1 MRSVQQGRLVASRE
15 RPQPPCGTLIRSY
28 NAGEGDTLPMAEPE
42 QVPDIVYHYTSID
55 TMMKIVAS
63 ESIWATSVCYL
74 NDTSEQSHF
83 LNLVRSRI
91 PHIKFATSEEREA
104 AESFLNVQEGGF
116 ANRPFIASFSAEAD
130 SLPQWRSYCN
140 AGNGVAIGFSSNCL
154 RRATIKTD
162 KSTPPFTR
170 FDRVRYPD
178 ASNGY
183 PEIDAEIIEQLE
195 TVKMTIEVMKIT
207 DAVTASSLTLSEL
220 FRFMLLEHACFR
232 KSASF
237 RSENE
242 YRLVVDTIIP
252 RYDLLR
258 YRTTRSCMIPYLDLK
273 IPHYEEGHD
282 KDPDFQLS
290 NPSMGGFDRFIK
302 RVVVGPTPHK
312 DLTLETVRAFFWSN
326 LILVDVVPSNVS
338 FRDW

>member
-154 RRATIKTD
+154 RRAAIKTD

-170 FDRVRYPD
+170 FDRVR
-178 ASNGY
+178 
-183 PEIDAEIIEQLE
+183 
-195 TVKMTIEVMKIT
+195 
-207 DAVTASSLTLSEL
+207 
-220 FRFMLLEHACFR
+220 
-232 KSASF
+232 
-237 RSENE
+237 
-242 YRLVVDTIIP
+242 
-252 RYDLLR
+252 
-258 YRTTRSCMIPYLDLK
+258 
-273 IPHYEEGHD
+273 
-282 KDPDFQLS
+282 
-290 NPSMGGFDRFIK
+290 
-302 RVVVGPTPHK
+302 
-312 DLTLETVRAFFWSN
+312 
-326 LILVDVVPSNVS
+326 
-338 FRDW
+338 